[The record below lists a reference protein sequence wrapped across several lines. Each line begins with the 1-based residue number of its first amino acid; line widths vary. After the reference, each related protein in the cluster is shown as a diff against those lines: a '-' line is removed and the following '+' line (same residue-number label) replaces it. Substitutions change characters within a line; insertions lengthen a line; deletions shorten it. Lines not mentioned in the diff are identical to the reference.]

1 MRRYRPCSGW
11 LYGTPSVGS
20 VAAKPSIWS
29 TRATTTGVSILFD
42 ADASCVRAAA
52 MAALRAAVCVGVAAG
67 MASAATI
74 ALS

>member
-1 MRRYRPCSGW
+1 MYASLVSQTK

-20 VAAKPSIWS
+20 VAGRPSTWS
-29 TRATTTGVSILFD
+29 TRATTVGVRVLLL
-42 ADASCVRAAA
+42 AVANCVRAAA
-52 MAALRAAVCVGVAAG
+52 MAALRAPICAGVAAG